1 MNIPFAPPFIDD
13 EVIQEVTDT
22 LKSGWITT
30 GPRTKSLE
38 KEISKISGVSNVL
51 CVNSATSGLILSLKW
66 FGIGEGDEVIVPSY
80 TYCATALAVL
90 YLGARPV
97 MVDIKPDFTID
108 PEKVR
113 TAITSKTKAVIPVD
127 VAGWPADYDSIYS
140 VINDSQIKEFFK
152 PNCIN
157 QEKLGRILVL
167 SDAAHSIGALFKGK
181 STGSL
186 CDITVFSF
194 HAVKNITTAEGGAI
208 CLNLPKE
215 FSNEESYAF
224 FKLLSLNGQ
233 TKDAYSKLHT
243 GGWRY
248 DIVLQGFKMNMPD
261 ICAAIGLAQIRKYSS
276 FILPERKRVATEY
289 VTAFA
294 NFDWAQ
300 LPPLQDRNTESSYHL
315 FALRIVGI
323 TDSQRDQIIEEIKK
337 DNIAVNV
344 HFIPMPLLTLFQNM
358 GYNIKEHP
366 IAFDNYSRE
375 ISLSIYPQLTNSQVN
390 YIVDSVASSFHKV
403 LR

>member
-1 MNIPFAPPFIDD
+1 
-13 EVIQEVTDT
+13 
-22 LKSGWITT
+22 
-30 GPRTKSLE
+30 
-38 KEISKISGVSNVL
+38 VL

-113 TAITSKTKAVIPVD
+113 AAITSKTKAVIPVD
-127 VAGWPADYDSIYS
+127 VAGWPADYDSIYG
-140 VINDSQIKEFFK
+140 VINDSLTKEIFT

-157 QEKLGRILVL
+157 QEKLGRILIL
-167 SDAAHSIGALFKGK
+167 SDAAHSIGALYKGK
-181 STGSL
+181 TTGCL

-215 FSNEESYAF
+215 FSNEDSYAF
-224 FKLLSLNGQ
+224 LKLLSLNGQ
-233 TKDAYSKLHT
+233 TKDAYSKMHS

-248 DIVLQGFKMNMPD
+248 DIVLPGFKMNMPD
-261 ICAAIGLAQIRKYSS
+261 VCAAIGLAQIRKYSS
-276 FILPERKRVATEY
+276 VILPERKRVATEY
-289 VTAFA
+289 VTAFT
-294 NFDWAQ
+294 NYEWAQ
-300 LPPLQDRNTESSYHL
+300 LPPLKDRNTESSYHL

-323 TDSQRDQIIEEIKK
+323 IDSQRDQIIEEINKS
-337 DNIAVNV
+337 NIAVNV
-344 HFIPMPLLTLFQNM
+344 HFIPMPLLTLFKNM
-358 GYNIKEHP
+358 GYNICEHP
-366 IAFDNYSRE
+366 IAFDNFSRE
-375 ISLSIYPQLTNSQVN
+375 ISLPIYPQLTNDQVTF
-390 YIVDSVASSFHKV
+390 IVDSVASSFNKV